1 MSATSFCPIL
11 IHGPDLFP
19 SVRCHSETPERRS
32 EGQPEMGRVIL

>member
-1 MSATSFCPIL
+1 MSKISFSPIL

-19 SVRCHSETPERRS
+19 SFRCHSETPEWRS